1 MRKQNILKAKVNS
14 MANMS
19 YCKFENTLDDLE
31 ECRGEMTHCDSI
43 EDMDLSEN
51 ELSALHQMVECCSE
65 IVEMY
70 ENMIKLK

>member
-1 MRKQNILKAKVNS
+1 

-31 ECRGEMTHCDSI
+31 ECRGEMTHCVSV
-43 EDMDLSEN
+43 EDMDLSES